1 MTLYDLAGHRE
12 FYAGHDALLRNS
24 MTASPSIVALVIDMR
39 GEEGLIR
46 EIILQYWFE
55 FINNHSTEG
64 RLESHLVVIGSH
76 VDTLSSREMKAKLR
90 FLQSITKHHNLD
102 NISIAGEVM
111 LDCRYAESSSM
122 SQLRSLLSHSCQA
135 LRNIETMAITHRSFL
150 VFLFDKFGD
159 EPAVKLDV
167 AKQEMVRCADS
178 KSYMYLNCM
187 ISSNLIEE
195 CEVLNKRGYILFMKN
210 SQQPDISWIVFDK
223 AILSQVN
230 GVIFAPEGFK
240 EHQKSLSTCT
250 GVVPL
255 I

>member
-1 MTLYDLAGHRE
+1 
-12 FYAGHDALLRNS
+12 
-24 MTASPSIVALVIDMR
+24 
-39 GEEGLIR
+39 
-46 EIILQYWFE
+46 
-55 FINNHSTEG
+55 
-64 RLESHLVVIGSH
+64 
-76 VDTLSSREMKAKLR
+76 
-90 FLQSITKHHNLD
+90 
-102 NISIAGEVM
+102 M

-150 VFLFDKFGD
+150 VFLFDRFGD
-159 EPAVKLDV
+159 ESAVKLDV
-167 AKQEMVRCADS
+167 AKREMVHCADS
-178 KSYMYLNCM
+178 ESYMYLNHM

-223 AILSQVN
+223 AALLSQVN

-240 EHQKSLSTCT
+240 EHQKSLSISI

-255 I
+255 SKLAALFPSLDHRMICLFLCHLEFYHKIIDPEILTLLRAKTDCSPSDEKFLYFPCLVNLNVPSNVWQPNSQFSSS